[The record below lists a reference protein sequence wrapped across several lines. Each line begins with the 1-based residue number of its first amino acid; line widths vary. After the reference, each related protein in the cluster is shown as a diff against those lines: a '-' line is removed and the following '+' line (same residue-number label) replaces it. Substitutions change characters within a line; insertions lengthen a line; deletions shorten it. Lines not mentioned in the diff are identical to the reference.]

1 MAGAA
6 PSSQQEPCKRGSVIT
21 RENKV
26 SASPEGGAPARALQQ
41 RGEPGTRVR
50 GEERGRNS
58 PGTTGHSGL
67 LSKLEKTGGPLG
79 PDVCVHV
86 CVCVRLTCR
95 QMHSSLSV
103 QLDQFLHISITP
115 ECSIRDTGPPHRLH
129 HSREPTLQGGMK

>member
-21 RENKV
+21 RETKV

-79 PDVCVHV
+79 PDVCVHACM
-86 CVCVRLTCR
+86 CVCETYMQANALVSKC
-95 QMHSSLSV
+95 
-103 QLDQFLHISITP
+103 P
-115 ECSIRDTGPPHRLH
+115 A
-129 HSREPTLQGGMK
+129 